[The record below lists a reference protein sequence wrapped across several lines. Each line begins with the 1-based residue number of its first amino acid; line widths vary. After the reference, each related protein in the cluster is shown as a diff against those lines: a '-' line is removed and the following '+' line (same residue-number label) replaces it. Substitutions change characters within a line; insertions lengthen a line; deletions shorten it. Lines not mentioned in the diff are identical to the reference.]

1 MIPELIVGSRTLDQG
16 FEFHLAPADQPA
28 RALCGETVTPTQIP
42 TMFYGVDSAI
52 EGRWCERCER
62 LARQPPVHEN
72 SSEAAAGG

>member
-62 LARQPPVHEN
+62 LARQPPVQE
-72 SSEAAAGG
+72 SGAEAAAGG